1 MITPHTPDKITNH
14 PEEEI
19 CRLWTAG
26 DWRGMELMFRVY
38 YKRLVVYA
46 DTFVQDMQLAE
57 DIVQELFI
65 TLWEKGKKKDLQS
78 SSLSSFLLV
87 SVRNRCYHR
96 LEKKDILRHT
106 LDLKEVVY
114 RLLEYSWFRYNEKHD
129 HIITRILSEIEKLPP
144 RSQEIMLAVFVDGL
158 KYREVAEKYHI
169 SLSTVKTLLG
179 NAVRKL
185 KKELGAEGLSIFLF
199 FFRIK
204 K

>member
-1 MITPHTPDKITNH
+1 METEYIPDKITYH

-19 CRLWTAG
+19 CRLLAAD

-38 YKRLVVYA
+38 YKRLVVWA
-46 DTFVQDMQLAE
+46 DTFLEDMQLAE

-65 TLWEKGKKKDLQS
+65 TLWEKKRRRTLQS
-78 SSLSSFLLV
+78 STLSSFLFV
-87 SVRNRCYHR
+87 SVRNQCYHR
-96 LEKKDILRHT
+96 LEKKDTLRHT
-106 LDLKEVVY
+106 VDLKEVNIAF
-114 RLLEYSWFRYNEKHD
+114 EEYNEKHD
-129 HIITRILSEIEKLPP
+129 YIITRILNEIEKLPP

-158 KYREVAEKYHI
+158 KYQEVAEKYHI

-185 KKELGAEGLSIFLF
+185 KEQLGTDDLTVFLF
-199 FFRIK
+199 LFRIK

>member
-1 MITPHTPDKITNH
+1 METEYIPDKITYH

-19 CRLWTAG
+19 CRLLAAD

-38 YKRLVVYA
+38 YKRLVVWA
-46 DTFVQDMQLAE
+46 DTFLEDMQLAE

-65 TLWEKGKKKDLQS
+65 TLWEKKRRRTLQS
-78 SSLSSFLLV
+78 STLSSFLFV
-87 SVRNRCYHR
+87 SVRNQCYHR
-96 LEKKDILRHT
+96 LEKKDTLRHT
-106 LDLKEVVY
+106 VDLKEVNIAF
-114 RLLEYSWFRYNEKHD
+114 EEYNEKHD
-129 HIITRILSEIEKLPP
+129 YIITRILNEIEKLPP

-185 KKELGAEGLSIFLF
+185 KEQLGTDDLTVILF
-199 FFRIK
+199 IVRIK

>member
-1 MITPHTPDKITNH
+1 MPPYTPHKTTNH

-19 CRLWTAG
+19 CRLLAAD

-38 YKRLVVYA
+38 YKRLVVWA
-46 DTFVQDMQLAE
+46 DTFVEDMQLAE

-65 TLWEKGKKKDLQS
+65 TLWEKKRRKTLQS
-78 SSLSSFLLV
+78 STLSSFLFV
-87 SVRNRCYHR
+87 SVRNQCYHR
-96 LEKKDILRHT
+96 LEKRDVLRHT
-106 LDLKEVVY
+106 VDLNEVNTAF
-114 RLLEYSWFRYNEKHD
+114 EEYNEKHD
-129 HIITRILSEIEKLPP
+129 YIITRILDEIEKLPP

-185 KKELGAEGLSIFLF
+185 KEQLGTEGLAVFLF

>member
-1 MITPHTPDKITNH
+1 MPPYTPHKTTNH

-19 CRLWTAG
+19 CRLLAAD
-26 DWRGMELMFRVY
+26 DWRGMEVMFRVY
-38 YKRLVVYA
+38 YKRVVVWA
-46 DTFVQDMQLAE
+46 DTFVEDMQMAE

-65 TLWEKGKKKDLQS
+65 TLWEKKRRKTLQS
-78 SSLSSFLLV
+78 STLSSFLFV
-87 SVRNRCYHR
+87 SVRNQCYHR
-96 LEKKDILRHT
+96 LEKRDVLRHT
-106 LDLKEVVY
+106 VDLNEVNTAF
-114 RLLEYSWFRYNEKHD
+114 EEYNEKHD
-129 HIITRILSEIEKLPP
+129 YIITRILDEIEKLPP

-185 KKELGAEGLSIFLF
+185 KEQLGTEGLAVFLF

>member
-1 MITPHTPDKITNH
+1 METEYIPDKITYH

-19 CRLWTAG
+19 CRLLAAD

-38 YKRLVVYA
+38 YKRLVVWA
-46 DTFVQDMQLAE
+46 DTFLEDMQLAE

-65 TLWEKGKKKDLQS
+65 TLWEKKRRRTLQS
-78 SSLSSFLLV
+78 STLSSFLFV
-87 SVRNRCYHR
+87 SVRNQCYHR
-96 LEKKDILRHT
+96 LEKKDTLRHT
-106 LDLKEVVY
+106 VDLKEVNIAF
-114 RLLEYSWFRYNEKHD
+114 EEYNEKHD
-129 HIITRILSEIEKLPP
+129 YIITRILNEIEKLPP

-185 KKELGAEGLSIFLF
+185 KEQLGTDDLTVFLF
-199 FFRIK
+199 LFRIK

>member
-1 MITPHTPDKITNH
+1 METEYIPDKITYH

-19 CRLWTAG
+19 CRLLAAD

-38 YKRLVVYA
+38 YKRLVVWA
-46 DTFVQDMQLAE
+46 DTFLEDMQLAE

-65 TLWEKGKKKDLQS
+65 TLWEKKRRRTLQS
-78 SSLSSFLLV
+78 STLSSFLFV
-87 SVRNRCYHR
+87 SVRNQCYHR
-96 LEKKDILRHT
+96 LEKKDTPRHT
-106 LDLKEVVY
+106 VDLKEVNIAF
-114 RLLEYSWFRYNEKHD
+114 EEYNEKHD
-129 HIITRILSEIEKLPP
+129 YIITRILNEIEKLPP

-185 KKELGAEGLSIFLF
+185 KEQLGTDDLTVFLF
-199 FFRIK
+199 LFRIK

>member
-1 MITPHTPDKITNH
+1 METEYIPDKITYH

-19 CRLWTAG
+19 CRLLAAD

-38 YKRLVVYA
+38 YKRLVVWA
-46 DTFVQDMQLAE
+46 DTFLEDMQLAE
-57 DIVQELFI
+57 DIIQELFI
-65 TLWEKGKKKDLQS
+65 TLWEKKRRRTLQS
-78 SSLSSFLLV
+78 STLSSFLFV
-87 SVRNRCYHR
+87 SVRNQCYHR
-96 LEKKDILRHT
+96 LEKKDTLRHT
-106 LDLKEVVY
+106 VDLKEVNIAF
-114 RLLEYSWFRYNEKHD
+114 EEYNEKHD
-129 HIITRILSEIEKLPP
+129 YIITRILNEIEKLPP

-185 KKELGAEGLSIFLF
+185 KEQLGTDDLTVFLF
-199 FFRIK
+199 LFRIK

>member
-1 MITPHTPDKITNH
+1 MPPYTPHKTTNH

-19 CRLWTAG
+19 CRLLAAD

-38 YKRLVVYA
+38 YKRLVVWA
-46 DTFVQDMQLAE
+46 DTFVEDMQLAE

-65 TLWEKGKKKDLQS
+65 TLWEKKRRKTLQS
-78 SSLSSFLLV
+78 STLSSFLFV
-87 SVRNRCYHR
+87 SVRNQCYHH
-96 LEKKDILRHT
+96 LEKRDVLRHT
-106 LDLKEVVY
+106 VDLNEVNTAF
-114 RLLEYSWFRYNEKHD
+114 EEYNEKHD
-129 HIITRILSEIEKLPP
+129 YIITRILDEIEKLPP

-185 KKELGAEGLSIFLF
+185 KEQLGTEGLAIFLF

>member
-1 MITPHTPDKITNH
+1 MPKYTPHKTTNH

-19 CRLWTAG
+19 CRLLAAD

-38 YKRLVVYA
+38 YKRLVVWA
-46 DTFVQDMQLAE
+46 DTFVEDMQLAE

-65 TLWEKGKKKDLQS
+65 TLWEKKRRKTLQS
-78 SSLSSFLLV
+78 STLSSFLFV
-87 SVRNRCYHR
+87 SVRNQCYHR
-96 LEKKDILRHT
+96 LEKRDVLRHT
-106 LDLKEVVY
+106 VDLNEVNTAF
-114 RLLEYSWFRYNEKHD
+114 EEYNEKHD
-129 HIITRILSEIEKLPP
+129 YIITRILDEIEKLPP

-185 KKELGAEGLSIFLF
+185 KEQLGTEGLAVFLF

>member
-1 MITPHTPDKITNH
+1 METEYIPDKITYH

-19 CRLWTAG
+19 CRLLAAD

-38 YKRLVVYA
+38 YKRLVVWA
-46 DTFVQDMQLAE
+46 DTFLEDMQLAE

-65 TLWEKGKKKDLQS
+65 TLWEKKRRRTLQS
-78 SSLSSFLLV
+78 STLSSFLFV
-87 SVRNRCYHR
+87 SVRNQCYHR
-96 LEKKDILRHT
+96 LEKKDTLRHT
-106 LDLKEVVY
+106 VDLKEVNIAF
-114 RLLEYSWFRYNEKHD
+114 EEYNEKHD
-129 HIITRILSEIEKLPP
+129 YIITRILNEIEKLPP

-185 KKELGAEGLSIFLF
+185 KAQLGTDDLTVFLF
-199 FFRIK
+199 LFRIK

>member
-1 MITPHTPDKITNH
+1 METEYIPDKITYH

-19 CRLWTAG
+19 CRLLAAD

-38 YKRLVVYA
+38 YKRLVVWA
-46 DTFVQDMQLAE
+46 DTFLEDMQLAE

-65 TLWEKGKKKDLQS
+65 TLWEKKRRRTLQS
-78 SSLSSFLLV
+78 STLSSFLFV
-87 SVRNRCYHR
+87 SVRNQCYHR
-96 LEKKDILRHT
+96 LAKKDTLRHT
-106 LDLKEVVY
+106 VDLKEVNIAF
-114 RLLEYSWFRYNEKHD
+114 EEYNEKHD
-129 HIITRILSEIEKLPP
+129 YIITRILNEIEKLPP

-185 KKELGAEGLSIFLF
+185 KEQLGTDDLTVFLF
-199 FFRIK
+199 LFRIK

>member
-1 MITPHTPDKITNH
+1 MLSPS
-14 PEEEI
+14 
-19 CRLWTAG
+19 
-26 DWRGMELMFRVY
+26 
-38 YKRLVVYA
+38 
-46 DTFVQDMQLAE
+46 
-57 DIVQELFI
+57 
-65 TLWEKGKKKDLQS
+65 GKKRYTPAY
-78 SSLSSFLLV
+78 F
-87 SVRNRCYHR
+87 
-96 LEKKDILRHT
+96 
-106 LDLKEVVY
+106 KEVNVAF
-114 RLLEYSWFRYNEKHD
+114 EEYNEKHD

>member
-1 MITPHTPDKITNH
+1 MATEYIPDKITYH

-19 CRLWTAG
+19 CRLLAAD

-38 YKRLVVYA
+38 YKRLVVWA
-46 DTFVQDMQLAE
+46 DTFLEDMQLAE

-65 TLWEKGKKKDLQS
+65 TLWEKKRRRTLQS
-78 SSLSSFLLV
+78 STLSSFLFV
-87 SVRNRCYHR
+87 SVRNQCYHR
-96 LEKKDILRHT
+96 LEKKDTLRHT
-106 LDLKEVVY
+106 VDLKEVNIAF
-114 RLLEYSWFRYNEKHD
+114 EEYNEKHD
-129 HIITRILSEIEKLPP
+129 YIITRILNEIEKLPP

-185 KKELGAEGLSIFLF
+185 KEQLGTDDLTVFLF
-199 FFRIK
+199 LFRIK

>member
-1 MITPHTPDKITNH
+1 MRTSYTPEKITNH

-19 CRLWTAG
+19 CRLLAAG
-26 DWRGMELMFRVY
+26 DWKGMELMFRIY
-38 YKRLVVYA
+38 YKRLVVWA
-46 DTFVQDMQLAE
+46 DTFVEDMQLAE

-65 TLWEKGKKKDLQS
+65 TLWEKKRKKDLQS
-78 SSLSSFLLV
+78 STLFSFLLV
-87 SVRNRCYHR
+87 SVRNQCYHR

-106 LDLKEVVY
+106 QDLKEINIAF
-114 RLLEYSWFRYNEKHD
+114 EEYNEKHD

-185 KKELGAEGLSIFLF
+185 KKHLSTEDFTIFLLF
-199 FFRIK
+199 CRIK

>member
-1 MITPHTPDKITNH
+1 METEYIPDKITYH

-19 CRLWTAG
+19 CRLLAAD

-38 YKRLVVYA
+38 YKRLVVWS
-46 DTFVQDMQLAE
+46 DTFLEDMQLAE

-65 TLWEKGKKKDLQS
+65 TLWEKKRRRTLQS
-78 SSLSSFLLV
+78 STLSSFLFV
-87 SVRNRCYHR
+87 SVRNQCYHR
-96 LEKKDILRHT
+96 LEKKDTLRHT
-106 LDLKEVVY
+106 VDLKEVNIAF
-114 RLLEYSWFRYNEKHD
+114 EEYNEKHD
-129 HIITRILSEIEKLPP
+129 YIITRILNEIEKLPP

-185 KKELGAEGLSIFLF
+185 KEQLGTDDLTVFLF
-199 FFRIK
+199 LFRIK

>member
-1 MITPHTPDKITNH
+1 MDCRRLAGYGVDVPGLLQTSRR
-14 PEEEI
+14 I
-19 CRLWTAG
+19 CRH
-26 DWRGMELMFRVY
+26 FRPRHATSGRHCTGV
-38 YKRLVVYA
+38 
-46 DTFVQDMQLAE
+46 
-57 DIVQELFI
+57 FI
-65 TLWEKGKKKDLQS
+65 TLWEKRKKKDLQS

-106 LDLKEVVY
+106 LDLKEVNVAF
-114 RLLEYSWFRYNEKHD
+114 EEYNEKHD

>member
-1 MITPHTPDKITNH
+1 MMTEYTPDKIANN

-19 CRLWTAG
+19 CRLWAAG
-26 DWRGMELMFRVY
+26 DWRGMELMFRIY
-38 YKRLVVYA
+38 YKRLVVWA
-46 DTFVQDMQLAE
+46 DTFVEDMPLAE

-65 TLWEKGKKKDLQS
+65 ALWEKKNRKDLQS
-78 SSLSSFLLV
+78 STLSAFLFV
-87 SVRNRCYHR
+87 SVRNQCYHR
-96 LEKKDILRHT
+96 LEKRDVLRHT
-106 LDLKEVVY
+106 VDLKEVNSAF
-114 RLLEYSWFRYNEKHD
+114 EEYNEKHD
-129 HIITRILSEIEKLPP
+129 YILSRILSEIEKLPP

-185 KKELGAEGLSIFLF
+185 KEQLGTDGFAVFLF
-199 FFRIK
+199 FFQIK

>member
-1 MITPHTPDKITNH
+1 MPPYTPHKTTNH

-19 CRLWTAG
+19 CRLLAAD

-38 YKRLVVYA
+38 YKRLVVWA
-46 DTFVQDMQLAE
+46 DTFVEDMQLAE

-65 TLWEKGKKKDLQS
+65 TLWEKKRRKTLQS
-78 SSLSSFLLV
+78 STLSSFLFV
-87 SVRNRCYHR
+87 SVRNQCYHR
-96 LEKKDILRHT
+96 LEKRDVLRHT
-106 LDLKEVVY
+106 VDLNEVNTAF
-114 RLLEYSWFRYNEKHD
+114 EEYNEKHD
-129 HIITRILSEIEKLPP
+129 YIITRILDEIEKLPP

-185 KKELGAEGLSIFLF
+185 KEQLGTEGLAVFLF
-199 FFRIK
+199 FFRIIK
-204 K
+204 

>member
-1 MITPHTPDKITNH
+1 METEYIPDKITYH

-19 CRLWTAG
+19 CRLLAAD

-38 YKRLVVYA
+38 YKRLVVWA
-46 DTFVQDMQLAE
+46 DTFLEDMQLAE

-65 TLWEKGKKKDLQS
+65 TLWEKKRRRTLQS
-78 SSLSSFLLV
+78 STLSSFLFI
-87 SVRNRCYHR
+87 SVRNQCYHR
-96 LEKKDILRHT
+96 LEKKDTLRHT
-106 LDLKEVVY
+106 VDLKEVNIAF
-114 RLLEYSWFRYNEKHD
+114 EEYNEKHD
-129 HIITRILSEIEKLPP
+129 YIITRILNEIEKLPP

-185 KKELGAEGLSIFLF
+185 KEQLGTDDLTVFLF
-199 FFRIK
+199 LFRIK

>member
-1 MITPHTPDKITNH
+1 MTTEYTPDKITDH

-19 CRLWTAG
+19 CRRLAAD

-38 YKRLVVYA
+38 YKRLVVWA
-46 DTFVQDMQLAE
+46 DTFVEDMPLAE

-65 TLWEKGKKKDLQS
+65 TLWEKKRRKELQS
-78 SSLSSFLLV
+78 STLSSFLFV
-87 SVRNRCYHR
+87 SVRNQCYHR
-96 LEKKDILRHT
+96 LEKRDVLRHT
-106 LDLKEVVY
+106 LDLKEVDTAF
-114 RLLEYSWFRYNEKHD
+114 EEYNEKHD
-129 HIITRILSEIEKLPP
+129 HIITRILNEIEKLPP

-185 KKELGAEGLSIFLF
+185 KKQLGAEGFSIFLF
-199 FFRIK
+199 FFRIRK
-204 K
+204 

>member
-1 MITPHTPDKITNH
+1 METEYIPDKITYH

-19 CRLWTAG
+19 CRLLAAD

-38 YKRLVVYA
+38 YKRLVVWA
-46 DTFVQDMQLAE
+46 DTFLEDMQLAE

-65 TLWEKGKKKDLQS
+65 TLWEKKRRRTLQS
-78 SSLSSFLLV
+78 STLSSFLFV
-87 SVRNRCYHR
+87 SVRNQCYHR
-96 LEKKDILRHT
+96 LEKKDTLRHT
-106 LDLKEVVY
+106 VDLKEVNIAF
-114 RLLEYSWFRYNEKHD
+114 EEYNEKHD
-129 HIITRILSEIEKLPP
+129 YIMTRILNEIEKLPP

-185 KKELGAEGLSIFLF
+185 KEQLGTDDLTVFLF
-199 FFRIK
+199 LFRIK

>member
-1 MITPHTPDKITNH
+1 METEYIPDKITYH

-19 CRLWTAG
+19 CRLLAAD

-38 YKRLVVYA
+38 YKRLVVWA
-46 DTFVQDMQLAE
+46 DTFLEDMQLAE

-65 TLWEKGKKKDLQS
+65 TLWEKKRRRTLQS
-78 SSLSSFLLV
+78 STLSSFLFV
-87 SVRNRCYHR
+87 SVRNQCYHR
-96 LEKKDILRHT
+96 LEKKDTLRHT
-106 LDLKEVVY
+106 VDLKEVNIAF
-114 RLLEYSWFRYNEKHD
+114 EEYNEKHD
-129 HIITRILSEIEKLPP
+129 YIITRILNEIEKLPP
-144 RSQEIMLAVFVDGL
+144 RSQEIILAVFVDGL

-185 KKELGAEGLSIFLF
+185 KEQLGTDDLTVFLF
-199 FFRIK
+199 LFRIK

>member
-1 MITPHTPDKITNH
+1 METEYIPDKITYH

-19 CRLWTAG
+19 CRLLAAD

-38 YKRLVVYA
+38 YKRLVVWA
-46 DTFVQDMQLAE
+46 DTFLEDMQLAE

-65 TLWEKGKKKDLQS
+65 TLWEKKRRRTLQS
-78 SSLSSFLLV
+78 STLSSFLFV
-87 SVRNRCYHR
+87 SVRNQCYHR
-96 LEKKDILRHT
+96 LEKKDTLRHT
-106 LDLKEVVY
+106 VDLKEVNIAF
-114 RLLEYSWFRYNEKHD
+114 EEYNEKHD
-129 HIITRILSEIEKLPP
+129 YIITRILNEIEKLPP

-179 NAVRKL
+179 NAVCKL
-185 KKELGAEGLSIFLF
+185 KEQLGTDDLTVFLF
-199 FFRIK
+199 LFRIK

>member
-1 MITPHTPDKITNH
+1 METEYIPDKIIYH

-19 CRLWTAG
+19 CRLLAAD

-38 YKRLVVYA
+38 YKRLVVWA
-46 DTFVQDMQLAE
+46 DTFLEDMQLAE

-65 TLWEKGKKKDLQS
+65 TLWEKKRRRTLQS
-78 SSLSSFLLV
+78 STLSSFLFV
-87 SVRNRCYHR
+87 SVRNQCYHR
-96 LEKKDILRHT
+96 LEKKDTLRHT
-106 LDLKEVVY
+106 VDLKEVNIAF
-114 RLLEYSWFRYNEKHD
+114 EEYNEKHD
-129 HIITRILSEIEKLPP
+129 YIITRILNEIEKLPP

-185 KKELGAEGLSIFLF
+185 KEQLGTDDLTVFLF
-199 FFRIK
+199 LFRIK

>member
-1 MITPHTPDKITNH
+1 MPPYTPHKTTNH

-19 CRLWTAG
+19 CRLLAAD

-38 YKRLVVYA
+38 YKRLVVWA
-46 DTFVQDMQLAE
+46 DTFVEDMQLAE

-65 TLWEKGKKKDLQS
+65 TLWEKKRRKTLQS
-78 SSLSSFLLV
+78 STLSSFLFV
-87 SVRNRCYHR
+87 SVRNQCYHR
-96 LEKKDILRHT
+96 LEKRDVLRHT
-106 LDLKEVVY
+106 VDLNEVNTAF
-114 RLLEYSWFRYNEKHD
+114 EEYNEKHD
-129 HIITRILSEIEKLPP
+129 YIITRILNEIEKLPP

-185 KKELGAEGLSIFLF
+185 KEQLGTEGLAVFLF

>member
-1 MITPHTPDKITNH
+1 METEYIPDKITYH

-19 CRLWTAG
+19 CRLLAAD

-38 YKRLVVYA
+38 YKRLVVWA
-46 DTFVQDMQLAE
+46 DTFLEDMQLAE
-57 DIVQELFI
+57 DIAQELFI
-65 TLWEKGKKKDLQS
+65 TLWEKKRRRTLQS
-78 SSLSSFLLV
+78 STLSSFLFV
-87 SVRNRCYHR
+87 SVRNQCYHR
-96 LEKKDILRHT
+96 LEKKDTLRHT
-106 LDLKEVVY
+106 VDLKEVNIAF
-114 RLLEYSWFRYNEKHD
+114 EEYNEKHD
-129 HIITRILSEIEKLPP
+129 YIITRILNEIEKLPP

-185 KKELGAEGLSIFLF
+185 KEQLGTDDLTVFLF
-199 FFRIK
+199 LFRIK

>member
-1 MITPHTPDKITNH
+1 METEYIPDKITYH

-19 CRLWTAG
+19 CRLLAAD

-38 YKRLVVYA
+38 YKRLVVWA
-46 DTFVQDMQLAE
+46 DTFLEDMQLAE

-65 TLWEKGKKKDLQS
+65 PLWEKKRRRTLQS
-78 SSLSSFLLV
+78 STLSSFLFV
-87 SVRNRCYHR
+87 SVRNQCYHR
-96 LEKKDILRHT
+96 LEKKDTLRHT
-106 LDLKEVVY
+106 VDLKEVNIAF
-114 RLLEYSWFRYNEKHD
+114 EEYNEKHD
-129 HIITRILSEIEKLPP
+129 YIITRILNEIEKLPP

-185 KKELGAEGLSIFLF
+185 KEQLGTDDLTVFLF
-199 FFRIK
+199 LFRIK

>member
-1 MITPHTPDKITNH
+1 METEYIPDKITYH

-19 CRLWTAG
+19 CRLLAAD

-38 YKRLVVYA
+38 YKRLVVWA
-46 DTFVQDMQLAE
+46 DTFLEDMKLAE

-65 TLWEKGKKKDLQS
+65 TLWEKKRRRTLQS
-78 SSLSSFLLV
+78 STLSSFLFV
-87 SVRNRCYHR
+87 SVRNQCYHR
-96 LEKKDILRHT
+96 LEKKDTLRHT
-106 LDLKEVVY
+106 VDLKEVNIAF
-114 RLLEYSWFRYNEKHD
+114 EEYNEKHD
-129 HIITRILSEIEKLPP
+129 YIITRILNEIEKLPP

-185 KKELGAEGLSIFLF
+185 KEQLGTDDLTVFLF
-199 FFRIK
+199 LFRIK

>member
-65 TLWEKGKKKDLQS
+65 TLWEKRKKKDLQS

-106 LDLKEVVY
+106 LDLKEVNVAF
-114 RLLEYSWFRYNEKHD
+114 EEYNEKHD
-129 HIITRILSEIEKLPP
+129 HIITRSESD
-144 RSQEIMLAVFVDGL
+144 R
-158 KYREVAEKYHI
+158 
-169 SLSTVKTLLG
+169 
-179 NAVRKL
+179 
-185 KKELGAEGLSIFLF
+185 
-199 FFRIK
+199 
-204 K
+204 